1 MPHILT
7 QLREQ
12 NGYTQEELAE
22 AIGVSRQHI
31 AKVERGEA
39 DLKLAQASQCAKL
52 FDISVDNLSS
62 GEMPAKS
69 TLAKKVEEK
78 AEATTSTEERDPT
91 PQLSVDPERV
101 QKFKEVLLYILGKV
115 GAKPNVGKTVLYKL
129 LYFSDFDFYEKF
141 EEQLIGATYKKIARG
156 PAPVEFAEL
165 VGQMKEEDELQE
177 IRGKYYDK
185 EQIKFIPLR
194 KPNLRLL
201 KAHEVGMIDDV
212 LQRLSDKTATDISE
226 YSHKDVPWKV
236 HEMGEVI
243 DYESVFYR
251 DSEFSVRDEDDEL

>member
-7 QLREQ
+7 QLRERH
-12 NGYTQEELAE
+12 GYTQEELAD
-22 AIGVSRQHI
+22 ALGVSRQHI
-31 AKVERGEA
+31 AKIERGEA

-52 FDISVDNLSS
+52 FDISVDNIST
-62 GEMPAKS
+62 GEMPTES
-69 TLAKKVEEK
+69 TLPQAVKKASAISRVE
-78 AEATTSTEERDPT
+78 ARDPR

-101 QKFKEVLLYILGKV
+101 QKFKEVLLYILEKV
-115 GAKPNVGKTVLYKL
+115 GAKPNVGKTVLFKL
-129 LYFSDFDFYEKF
+129 LYFTDFDFYEKF

-156 PAPVEFAEL
+156 PAPVEFGDL
-165 VGQMKEEDELQE
+165 VAQMKASGEVQE
-177 IRGKYYDK
+177 IRGNYYDK

-212 LQRLSDKTATDISE
+212 LKRHSDKTATDISE
-226 YSHKDVPWKV
+226 YSHRDVPWKV

-251 DSEFSVRDEDDEL
+251 DAEFSVREDDDEL

>member
-7 QLREQ
+7 QLRERD
-12 NGYTQEELAE
+12 GYTQEELAKVLN
-22 AIGVSRQHI
+22 VSRQHI
-31 AKVERGEA
+31 AKVERGKA

-52 FDISVDNLSS
+52 FDISVDNLST
-62 GEMPAKS
+62 GEMPAE
-69 TLAKKVEEK
+69 TMLAKKTKEDTEEIP
-78 AEATTSTEERDPT
+78 ETERDPT
-91 PQLSVDPERV
+91 PQLSVDPDRV
-101 QKFKEVLLYILGKV
+101 QKFKEVLLYILEKV

-165 VGQMKEEDELQE
+165 VSQMKEEGTLQE
-177 IRGKYYDK
+177 IRGNYYDK
-185 EQIKFIPLR
+185 EQIKFLPLQ
-194 KPNLRLL
+194 KPDLRLL
-201 KAHEVGMIDDV
+201 KAHEVEMIDDV
-212 LQRLSDKTATDISE
+212 LKRHSDKSATAISD
-226 YSHKDVPWKV
+226 YSHRDVPWKV

-251 DSEFSVRDEDDEL
+251 DAEFSVRDDDDEI